1 MANIRRMSYP
11 TQQNKARL
19 WGWLC
24 SPEGGDHFLQSIE
37 AGPWESEKMEELL
50 SLTSKPDRLDH
61 WLCNVVTPVYH
72 RVFGHRS
79 KPDLDAEHGLGRL
92 WIYKTAWLQY
102 LGDVICV
109 LLSSIVPVAS
119 IQGLYWIPT
128 TLGRLFM
135 ITGFVILFSL
145 LLMFVAGCRRSE
157 VFAATS
163 AYAAVLVV
171 FLQGLDGVV
180 NGAG

>member
-1 MANIRRMSYP
+1 MESV
-11 TQQNKARL
+11 
-19 WGWLC
+19 
-24 SPEGGDHFLQSIE
+24 E
-37 AGPWESEKMEELL
+37 AGPWKSEKIEELL
-50 SLTSKPDRLDH
+50 SLTPKPDRLDN
-61 WLCNVVTPVYH
+61 WLSDVVTPVYH
-72 RVFGHRS
+72 RFFGHRR
-79 KPDLDAEHGLGRL
+79 KPDLNVERGLGRL
-92 WIYKTAWLQY
+92 WTYKTTWLQY
-102 LGDVICV
+102 LGDLTCV

-135 ITGFVILFSL
+135 ITGFVILFSF